1 MSSPTVSRRIEGVI
15 EPTPGSIATRKSIH
29 ISLIV
34 LQYVVMAILAL
45 AFALPLIWMIS
56 TSLKPESEVLSIP
69 PTFIPRDPQW
79 ANYRETFSTIRDF
92 LWNSTYLAVLN
103 VVLLLVF
110 ASAAAYGF
118 ARLKF
123 FGADFAFSLLLAT
136 AMIPGIIYLIPQ
148 YIMFREFGWID
159 THFPLWA
166 PRVFTPVIG
175 TFLLRQFFKS
185 LPIDLEDA
193 AKLDGAGTFQIYWK
207 IMLPQVKPG
216 LAAVGI
222 FTFLDSWNDLF
233 GPLIFINSIE
243 KQTLPVALALYQGEF
258 FTQTSLLMAAA
269 TITIVP
275 VIVLFIASQK
285 YFIQGIA
292 LTGLKG

>member
-1 MSSPTVSRRIEGVI
+1 MSRSIAPRQIDGLI
-15 EPTPGSIATRKSIH
+15 EPSPGSLTRSRAIYVALV
-29 ISLIV
+29 ILR
-34 LQYVVMAILAL
+34 YVVMGVLAL

-69 PTFIPRDPQW
+69 PTFIPNDPQW
-79 ANYRETFSTIRDF
+79 ANYRETFDTIKDF

-103 VVLLLVF
+103 VGLLLLS

-118 ARLKF
+118 ARLQF

-148 YIMFREFGWID
+148 YILFREFGWID

-258 FTQTSLLMAAA
+258 FTETSLLMAAA

-275 VIVLFIASQK
+275 VIVIFLASQK